1 MYNGDKYVNIR
12 LFFIKIAKIKYI
24 TLDKIADKVC
34 GNRYKHLIVDREI
47 NQRTK
52 QVCHQNQDLATSWN
66 QHWAIQL
73 RLPLGKFCN
82 HILRRKDHV
91 FNTVLF
97 FNILFFVNVNSQL
110 RRYWNLTLT
119 APKRR

>member
-1 MYNGDKYVNIR
+1 VPH
-12 LFFIKIAKIKYI
+12 
-24 TLDKIADKVC
+24 
-34 GNRYKHLIVDREI
+34 YKMLWRETIGVPRRKLLISFAGLLRSPHHTASVDVGS
-47 NQRTK
+47 TSP
-52 QVCHQNQDLATSWN
+52 TSWN